1 MGYADIIPALVSVF
15 EHVCSYAMRDKS
27 SRRNMPALKDYERLG
42 YQIVLGYVQLSQCS
56 LFQLGILLGIILII
70 TRVEYCLFH
79 NKGNE

>member
-15 EHVCSYAMRDKS
+15 EHVCSYAMPDKS

-42 YQIVLGYVQLSQCS
+42 HQRVLGYVQLSQCS
-56 LFQLGILLGIILII
+56 LFQLGIILIN
-70 TRVEYCLFH
+70 TRVEYCLFQ